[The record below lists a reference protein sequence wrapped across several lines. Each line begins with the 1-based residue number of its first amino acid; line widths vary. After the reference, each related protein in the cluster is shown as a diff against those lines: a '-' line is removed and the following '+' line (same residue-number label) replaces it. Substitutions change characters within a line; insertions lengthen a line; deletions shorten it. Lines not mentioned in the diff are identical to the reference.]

1 MMSRYT
7 EPMQLINF
15 VEQFVAH
22 NSIVE
27 LYSLKLTPETINGM
41 TYYKRYFNK
50 LETVMDWQIT
60 EPDDCRYYKFHPEVK
75 PCKYRYCN
83 VEMVIGLPNPENRI
97 DLVGIVVE
105 VKE

>member
-1 MMSRYT
+1 
-7 EPMQLINF
+7 MQLINF

-22 NSIVE
+22 NTIVE

-41 TYYKRYFNK
+41 THYNRYFNK
-50 LETVMDWQIT
+50 LETIMDWQIT

-83 VEMVIGLPNPENRI
+83 VEMVIGLPNPDNRI